1 MKKIALL
8 LMVAIMFAA
17 ITALPALALLS
28 TTTPTVTVG
37 DNNQVAS
44 NPDHDDGPTIRS
56 VAVTFV
62 VNSNLPLENVKI
74 KSIMGLNSKLT
85 VTNVPAGKSFDNL
98 ADLEKSYNSPSQV
111 FYEFDSNQVLV
122 DANGDA
128 TLQFDTMIPAN
139 LDAIDQQTLVERAF
153 DVLKV
158 TVEEVSTGELLDVTI
173 DMQRENTLDI
183 NKMKA
188 VVNGKRTES
197 LDTDGGDNIKDVSP
211 GDSIELEVELENTL
225 DDQENIDIKNI
236 DLTISC
242 ENSGDFDVDD
252 ENIDAGDLPGDEKST
267 ETFNIAVDSDAE
279 DRDSTCDVSLSGKDE
294 NGAFHGFPSDFTIE
308 VTRNSHDI
316 VIKKPVVV
324 SPAVITCDTSSL
336 GVTIDV
342 TNMGR
347 SDERRIAIELS
358 SQNLNYAER
367 FSNIELNQ
375 DDITSQLFNVP
386 ISGPVAT
393 SPVAFTVK
401 TFYDNT
407 RSSNTDTFLV
417 ENLCVEED
425 IEPTPTGATGG
436 TVAQATVTLDNDLI
450 TASQGASASVAV
462 QVTNEENEPVE
473 YTLSL
478 SNLEGVAL
486 ASADKTFTFMP
497 GQTTTVNLNFKV
509 NEDLEDGRYTGSV
522 NLLANGRVV
531 ATQPFTIDVAQGAAE
546 TSLPSFDFSGSGG
559 TVFWVIVNII
569 LVIIAIFFIRL
580 IFTNGRKKN
589 AVAAPKKMADYE
601 ARARKR

>member
-1 MKKIALL
+1 
-8 LMVAIMFAA
+8 MVAIMFAA

-44 NPDHDDGPTIRS
+44 NPDHDDGPTIRP
-56 VAVTFV
+56 VTATIA
-62 VNSNLPLENVKI
+62 VNSALPGVQVKI
-74 KSIMGLNSKLT
+74 KSVVGLNSKFT
-85 VTNVPAGKSFDNL
+85 VAQVPTGKTFDNL

-111 FYEFDSNQVLV
+111 FYEFSSTPITV

-128 TLQFDTMIPAN
+128 ILELDTMIPAN
-139 LDAIDQQTLVERAF
+139 LDAVDQQTFLERAF

-158 TVEEVSTGELLDVTI
+158 TIEDVTNTLTLEVTI

-236 DLTISC
+236 DLTLSC
-242 ENSGDFDVDD
+242 ENSGDFDTDD

-279 DRDSTCDVSLSGKDE
+279 DRDSTCDVSVSGKDE

-316 VIKKPVVV
+316 VIKKPIVV
-324 SPAVITCDTSSL
+324 SPAAISCDTSSL

-367 FSNIELNQ
+367 YSNIELNQ
-375 DDITSQLFNVP
+375 DDMTSQLFNVP
-386 ISGPVAT
+386 ITGPVAT
-393 SPVAFTVK
+393 SPLAFTVK

-425 IEPTPTGATGG
+425 NEPTPTGTTGG
-436 TVAQATVTLDNDLI
+436 TEGAQATVTLDNDLI
-450 TASQGASASVAV
+450 TASQGASASVSV

-478 SNLEGVAL
+478 SNLEGFAL

-497 GQTTTVNLNFKV
+497 GQTTTVNLNFRV
-509 NEDLEDGRYTGSV
+509 NEDVEEGRYTGSV
-522 NLLANGRVV
+522 SLLANGRVV
-531 ATQPFTIDVAQGAAE
+531 ATQPFTIDVGQEAAG
-546 TSLPSFDFSGSGG
+546 TGLPSFDFSGSGG

-580 IFTNGRKKN
+580 IFTSGRKKSA
-589 AVAAPKKMADYE
+589 AVAPKKMADYE